1 MSGALQA
8 VYQNQ
13 RGFAPPIPAD
23 IGAAYGGGYFAGQLN
38 LNGVVYNLVVSDRSV
53 GLAINK
59 RWGVVGVDTGYVSY
73 DNGAPSSAALAA
85 LGSSYE
91 AAVFCENLNTGGFT
105 DWYYPSKNEMGIIYY
120 FLKPSTGANN
130 TSTGANAN
138 AVSPQPISTNYTS
151 GNPAQTTA
159 TAFRTGGAQTI
170 TGENGFVWTTT
181 EVDANNALSTN
192 FGNGN
197 NNNTRKDNA
206 ANDVRAIRK
215 VLA

>member
-13 RGFAPPIPAD
+13 RKFAAPIPAD

-38 LNGVVYNLVVSDRSV
+38 LGGVVYNLVVSDQSV
-53 GLAINK
+53 GQAINK
-59 RWGVVGVDTGYVSY
+59 KWGPVGVETGYTSY

-91 AAVFCENLNTGGFT
+91 AATFCENLNTGGFT
-105 DWYYPSKNEMGIIYY
+105 DWYLPSQNEMNIIYY

-130 TSTGANAN
+130 TGVGANAN

-159 TAFRTGGAQTI
+159 TAFRTGGAQTMAS
-170 TGENGFVWTTT
+170 ENGFAWTTT
-181 EVDANNALSTN
+181 EVDGNNAIAVG

-197 NNNTRKDNA
+197 NNNTRKDNG